1 MAWVKVKNRK
11 HQRRV
16 KDAFLMIDAPSR
28 ATPTTDGLAKAD
40 SINTT
45 IARRDLLAAV
55 AATFVA
61 DPLRPACG

>member
-1 MAWVKVKNRK
+1 M
-11 HQRRV
+11 
-16 KDAFLMIDAPSR
+16 
-28 ATPTTDGLAKAD
+28 AKAD
-40 SINTT
+40 STDTT

>member
-16 KDAFLMIDAPSR
+16 KDVMIDAPSR

-40 SINTT
+40 STDTT
-45 IARRDLLAAV
+45 IARRDLLSAV